1 MADHVQRAREML
13 AEHLTLGS
21 ATRASVLRGPPYP
34 YGNVT
39 IGQALK
45 AICDALALVED
56 EQERCAQI
64 ADAYSEDGDS
74 VGSTIAAAIRL
85 SPPTGRA
92 RGNPRITVSTR

>member
-1 MADHVQRAREML
+1 MTTMADHVQRAREML

-56 EQERCAQI
+56 ERERCAHI
-64 ADAYSEDGDS
+64 ADAYSEVGNA

-85 SPPTGRA
+85 PPPAEGA
-92 RGNPRITVSTR
+92 RGNP